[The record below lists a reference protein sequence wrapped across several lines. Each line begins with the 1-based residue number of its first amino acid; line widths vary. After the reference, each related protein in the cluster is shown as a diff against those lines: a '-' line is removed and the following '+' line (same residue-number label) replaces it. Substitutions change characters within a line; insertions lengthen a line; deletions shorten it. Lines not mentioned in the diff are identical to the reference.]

1 MVARLPRFARQASL
15 DYKRRRREKLNF
27 KIFLFNKAMSETVL
41 RNFRYSYT
49 GLEDPDQSSE
59 DFEYAERLWA
69 PLPEARF
76 LSRHEQSLLDEFL

>member
-1 MVARLPRFARQASL
+1 
-15 DYKRRRREKLNF
+15 
-27 KIFLFNKAMSETVL
+27 MSETVL